1 MRGSSVDASASM
13 HLSLSLSLYPRFNP
27 CNGAGFG
34 ALDDLLA
41 GPRRAPLGRG
51 ISIAWRRPAPA
62 RQLARARVY
71 VHALSGRRGA
81 SRSRTQEATC
91 AAHTSDRGRRYA
103 PPIVVLKLGRSPV
116 NPWGA
121 VKGAQIGPSP
131 VWLPWRCRPFPCGLV
146 ASEQSPACA
155 PTRAGRRSG
164 RRGPT
169 DPSGPRRSFFFTVCV
184 QGGEGQA
191 DQGRRERGVRRT
203 RATEDAE
210 MRRPS
215 PSWGGGC

>member
-1 MRGSSVDASASM
+1 LRGSSVDASASM

-27 CNGAGFG
+27 CNGAVFG

-51 ISIAWRRPAPA
+51 FRRSWCSRCRPD
-62 RQLARARVY
+62 ARACVCI
-71 VHALSGRRGA
+71 
-81 SRSRTQEATC
+81 E
-91 AAHTSDRGRRYA
+91 
-103 PPIVVLKLGRSPV
+103 LGRPL

-121 VKGAQIGPSP
+121 VKGAEIGPSP

-155 PTRAGRRSG
+155 PTRAGRCDG
-164 RRGPT
+164 RRGF
-169 DPSGPRRSFFFTVCV
+169 DPKPRRSLFFTVCV

-191 DQGRRERGVRRT
+191 GQGRTERRVLCT
-203 RATEDAE
+203 RAREDAE

-215 PSWGGGC
+215 SS

>member
-1 MRGSSVDASASM
+1 M

-27 CNGAGFG
+27 CNGAVFG
-34 ALDDLLA
+34 ALDDRLA
-41 GPRRAPLGRG
+41 GPRRAPCGRG
-51 ISIAWRRPAPA
+51 FRRSRYRSDAPT
-62 RQLARARVY
+62 RARVGFP
-71 VHALSGRRGA
+71 APSGRRGA

-91 AAHTSDRGRRYA
+91 ATHTSDRGRRYA

-121 VKGAQIGPSP
+121 VKGAQIGPSS
-131 VWLPWRCRPFPCGLV
+131 VWLPGRCRPFPCGLV
-146 ASEQSPACA
+146 ASVQSPACA
-155 PTRAGRRSG
+155 PTRAGRRAG

-169 DPSGPRRSFFFTVCV
+169 DPAGPRRPFFFTVCV